1 MNNKQYKPLTC
12 DHIWFLDNDHCL
24 SGTAAQEFLKQQMS
38 FILYAFNDAY
48 SLKQRICSDLE
59 SYIQTDNIITD
70 TDELLELLSRI
81 SIYCSMFLSS
91 YEQMMVFINELTD
104 NHIHDQF

>member
-1 MNNKQYKPLTC
+1 MI
-12 DHIWFLDNDHCL
+12 HH
-24 SGTAAQEFLKQQMS
+24 
-38 FILYAFNDAY
+38 
-48 SLKQRICSDLE
+48 ICSDLE